1 MLMYKFNIYYLRFF
15 TTIISVLCFFNIL
28 YSYYFNLY
36 LNIDAYFYTL
46 IISLIPLLSFLI
58 KSSDIKK
65 VSIYYKIQTVILGY
79 FILPIIIAL
88 PYYLSIYNITF
99 INAYFESISGFT
111 STGFTIFENI
121 KHLDESIIIWRSSSQ
136 WIGGLYFLFSILLL
150 IDIFDDNLKKT
161 ITNFLSFNSSEIFK
175 QFSKILIFYFLLTL
189 IVFIIFNI
197 FELRSFTSLNLALS
211 VISSGGFLPT
221 NNLSSILNT
230 ELKIN
235 LFSITLLI
243 SFFGLFFL
251 YNIFLIKSKGL
262 KSIQEDLYLLFY
274 LLFVYS
280 IFFIFTDKSI
290 DFNYLF
296 LAISSSV
303 SNVGISLENTPQ
315 KFSFIFLLLIIVGG
329 SFFSTSSGLR
339 FIKIYSLV
347 KFSINELIS
356 HSKPKNIFL
365 NKLAFSDKNMNLDDF
380 YKYFLTIIIFIISLI
395 VLSSILSISGLSI
408 DKAFK
413 LSILTLMNT
422 VNSTMTGLPNF
433 NFQEI
438 NHISKYSLILFM
450 IIGRV
455 ELITILILCK
465 KFFFKN

>member
-1 MLMYKFNIYYLRFF
+1 MYQFNIYYLRFF
-15 TTIISVLCFFNIL
+15 TTIISILCFFNIL

-36 LNIDAYFYTL
+36 LNIDAYFYTFL
-46 IISLIPLLSFLI
+46 ISLIPLLIFLI
-58 KSSDIKK
+58 KSSDVKK

-79 FILPIIIAL
+79 FTLPVIIAL
-88 PYYLSIYNITF
+88 PYYLSIYNISF
-99 INAYFESISGFT
+99 IDAYFESISGFT

-175 QFSKILIFYFLLTL
+175 QFSKILIFYILLTL
-189 IVFIIFNI
+189 IIFFIYNI
-197 FELRSFTSLNLALS
+197 FEFRSFISLNLALS

-221 NNLSSILNT
+221 NNLSSILNN

-235 LFSITLLI
+235 LFSLTLLI

-251 YNIFLIKSKGL
+251 YNVFLIKNKGL

-280 IFFIFTDKSI
+280 IFFIFSDKNI

-303 SNVGISLENTPQ
+303 SNVGISLEKTPQ
-315 KFSFIFLLLIIVGG
+315 KFAFIFLLLIIVGG

-339 FIKIYSLV
+339 FVKIYSLI

-395 VLSSILSISGLSI
+395 ILSSILSIMGLSI
-408 DKAFK
+408 DEAFK

>member
-1 MLMYKFNIYYLRFF
+1 MYQFNIYYLRFF
-15 TTIISVLCFFNIL
+15 TTIISILCFFNIL

-36 LNIDAYFYTL
+36 LNLDAYFYTFL
-46 IISLIPLLSFLI
+46 ISLIPLLSFLI
-58 KSSDIKK
+58 KSSDVKK
-65 VSIYYKIQTVILGY
+65 VSIYFKIQTVILGY
-79 FILPIIIAL
+79 FTLPVIIAL
-88 PYYLSIYNITF
+88 PYYLSIYNISF
-99 INAYFESISGFT
+99 IDAYFESISGFT

-175 QFSKILIFYFLLTL
+175 QFSKILIFYILLTL
-189 IVFIIFNI
+189 IIFFIYNI
-197 FELRSFTSLNLALS
+197 FEFRSFISLNLALS

-221 NNLSSILNT
+221 NNLSSILNN

-235 LFSITLLI
+235 LFSLTLLI

-251 YNIFLIKSKGL
+251 YNVFLIKNKGL

-280 IFFIFTDKSI
+280 IFFIFSDKNI

-303 SNVGISLENTPQ
+303 SNVGISLEKTPQ
-315 KFSFIFLLLIIVGG
+315 KFAFIFLLLIIVGG

-339 FIKIYSLV
+339 FVKIYSLI

-395 VLSSILSISGLSI
+395 ILSSILSIMGLSI
-408 DKAFK
+408 DEAFK

-438 NHISKYSLILFM
+438 NHISKYSLIFFM